1 MNSNFQSWSFVEKKK
16 KKSGWFSLL
25 FAGAAAFCETRQQ
38 NKKIYWSGNPPP
50 HADAHKQARSDA
62 RIIRAHV
69 SEYNGGRRCH
79 SD

>member
-1 MNSNFQSWSFVEKKK
+1 MNFNFQSGSFVEKRKADE
-16 KKSGWFSLL
+16 FVLL

-38 NKKIYWSGNPPP
+38 NKKSYWIGNPPP
-50 HADAHKQARSDA
+50 HADAHKQAQSDVH
-62 RIIRAHV
+62 IICAHV